1 MKYEIKIY
9 YDNNGSN
16 IQYKTDDNEEKVK
29 EFLPKLIRDKTPIVV
44 NIDNGFVV
52 LNPEKVVFIEAKE
65 LKQND

>member
-29 EFLPKLIRDKTPIVV
+29 ELLPKLIRDKTPIVV
-44 NIDNGFVV
+44 NMDNGFVV
-52 LNPEKVVFIEAKE
+52 LNPEKVIFIEAKE
-65 LKQND
+65 LEK

>member
-16 IQYKTDDNEEKVK
+16 IQYNTDDNEEKVK

-44 NIDNGFVV
+44 SMDNGFVV

-65 LKQND
+65 LEK